1 MRGYF
6 GQALIV
12 DLSTGTGR
20 YEPLPDDVL
29 ERFIG
34 GVGLGAYLLYRHCP
48 PGADPLGADNPLIL
62 VSSPLTG
69 TRLTTTSKFAIV
81 TKSPLTGF
89 IGDSLSSSHIAL
101 ELKRLGADAVVIQ
114 GRAPAWSVLVIDDSD
129 VRLEPADDLLGLT
142 TSQTE
147 AAVKGR
153 LGRVRVACIGPAGEN
168 LVRYASIANDGGR
181 QAGRTGPGAVM
192 GSKRLKAI
200 AVRGGRS
207 VKIAD
212 ESALNDYARVLSR
225 ASLGPATEKYRVLGT
240 MGNVAAF
247 NRLGV
252 LPAHNFR
259 QSTFD
264 GAEAVSGESLH
275 ATHAVKDAHCANC
288 TIGCE
293 KVLAVLDDGGGK
305 GGTTSARMEYESLY
319 ALGPLVGVADP
330 DAVVRAA
337 HACDE
342 LGMDTISAGAS
353 IAWAM
358 ECSER
363 GVLGEPIAFGDG
375 EAVLG
380 LIEAIGAR
388 AGVGDLLSGGVRRA
402 AEQVGGGSEAWA
414 MHVKGL
420 EMPGYDPRGLKTL
433 ALGLAVN
440 ARGACHNRSSAYEA
454 DFSAE
459 VDRLRVDD
467 RRGAIAARSEDYAA
481 VLDSMIW
488 CKFLRKAFGDFWGES
503 AQAYEWVTGRAA
515 SPEGLRLAGER
526 ICTLKKLFN
535 VREGWTRADDTLPPR
550 ILEEPLSSGV
560 GAGVALPRAELDA
573 MIASYYE
580 ARGWTPTGMVPADR
594 IAAMGL
600 SDIVA
605 PEAAALRPR

>member
-6 GQALIV
+6 GRALIV
-12 DLSTGTGR
+12 DLATGAAR

-29 ERFIG
+29 ERFVG
-34 GVGLGAYLLYRHCP
+34 GIGLGTYLLYRYCP
-48 PGADPLGADNPLIL
+48 PGADPLGAGNPLIL
-62 VSSPLTG
+62 VASPLTG

-101 ELKRLGADAVVIQ
+101 ELKRSGADAVVIQ
-114 GRAPAWSVLVIDDSD
+114 GRAPEWSVLVVDDGD
-129 VRLEPADDLLGLT
+129 VRLEPAEDLLGLT

-147 AAVKGR
+147 TAVKER

-200 AVRGGRS
+200 AVRGTQS
-207 VKIAD
+207 VEIAD
-212 ESALNDYARVLSR
+212 ETALNDYARALSR

-252 LPAHNFR
+252 LPTRNFR

-264 GAEAVSGESLH
+264 GAEAVTGESLR
-275 ATHAVKDAHCANC
+275 ASHAVKDAHCANC

-293 KVLAVLDDGGGK
+293 KVLAVAQDGKAGDA
-305 GGTTSARMEYESLY
+305 TTARMEYESLY
-319 ALGPLVGVADP
+319 ALGPLVGVSDP

-363 GVLGEPIAFGDG
+363 GVLGEPLAFGDG

-380 LIEAIGAR
+380 MIQAIGAR
-388 AGVGDLLSGGVRRA
+388 AGVGDLLADGVRRA
-402 AEQVGGGSEAWA
+402 AEQVEGGSEAWA

-420 EMPGYDPRGLKTL
+420 EMPGYEPRGLKTL

-454 DFSAE
+454 DFSSE
-459 VDRLRVDD
+459 VDRLRADD

-488 CKFLRKAFGDFWGES
+488 CKFLRKAFDDFWVES
-503 AQAYEWVTGRAA
+503 AQSYEWVTGNAV

-535 VREGWTRADDTLPPR
+535 VREGWTRDDDTLPPR
-550 ILEEPLSSGV
+550 VLEELLPSGV
-560 GAGVALPRAELDA
+560 GAGTALTSAELDG

-580 ARGWTPTGMVPADR
+580 ARGWTPDGMVPSGKIDALALGDVVG
-594 IAAMGL
+594 A
-600 SDIVA
+600 
-605 PEAAALRPR
+605 EAAALRSR

>member
-6 GQALIV
+6 GRALIV

-20 YEPLPDDVL
+20 YEPLLDDIL

-62 VSSPLTG
+62 VASPLTG
-69 TRLTTTSKFAIV
+69 SRLTTTSKFAIV

-101 ELKRLGADAVVIQ
+101 ELKRLGADAVVIH
-114 GRAPAWSVLVIDDSD
+114 GRAPAWSVLVIDDGD

-147 AAVKGR
+147 AAVKER
-153 LGRVRVACIGPAGEN
+153 LGRVRVTCIGPAGEN

-200 AVRGGRS
+200 AVRGTRS
-207 VKIAD
+207 VEIAD
-212 ESALNDYARVLSR
+212 EPALNDYARALSR

-259 QSTFD
+259 QSTFA
-264 GAEAVSGESLH
+264 GADAVSGESLH
-275 ATHAVKDAHCANC
+275 TTHTVKDAHCANC

-293 KVLAVLDDGGGK
+293 KVLAVLDDGGEK

-363 GVLGEPIAFGDG
+363 GVLSEPLAFGDG
-375 EAVLG
+375 KAVLG
-380 LIEAIGAR
+380 MIEAIGAR

-481 VLDSMIW
+481 ILDSMIW
-488 CKFLRKAFGDFWGES
+488 CKFLRKAFGDFWAES

-550 ILEEPLSSGV
+550 VLEEPLSSGV
-560 GAGVALPRAELDA
+560 GAGVALTSVELDA

-594 IAAMGL
+594 IAVLGL
-600 SDIVA
+600 SDVVA
-605 PEAAALRPR
+605 PEAVALRPR

>member
-1 MRGYF
+1 M
-6 GQALIV
+6 
-12 DLSTGTGR
+12 
-20 YEPLPDDVL
+20 
-29 ERFIG
+29 
-34 GVGLGAYLLYRHCP
+34 
-48 PGADPLGADNPLIL
+48 
-62 VSSPLTG
+62 
-69 TRLTTTSKFAIV
+69 
-81 TKSPLTGF
+81 
-89 IGDSLSSSHIAL
+89 
-101 ELKRLGADAVVIQ
+101 
-114 GRAPAWSVLVIDDSD
+114 
-129 VRLEPADDLLGLT
+129 
-142 TSQTE
+142 
-147 AAVKGR
+147 
-153 LGRVRVACIGPAGEN
+153 
-168 LVRYASIANDGGR
+168 
-181 QAGRTGPGAVM
+181 
-192 GSKRLKAI
+192 
-200 AVRGGRS
+200 
-207 VKIAD
+207 
-212 ESALNDYARVLSR
+212 
-225 ASLGPATEKYRVLGT
+225 LGT

-264 GAEAVSGESLH
+264 GAEAVSGEALH

-550 ILEEPLSSGV
+550 VLEEPLSSGV

-594 IAAMGL
+594 IAALGL